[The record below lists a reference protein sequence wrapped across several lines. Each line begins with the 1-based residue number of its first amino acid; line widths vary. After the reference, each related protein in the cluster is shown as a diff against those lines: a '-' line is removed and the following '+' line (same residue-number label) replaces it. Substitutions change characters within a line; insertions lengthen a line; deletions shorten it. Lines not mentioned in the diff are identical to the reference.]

1 MNALAIETG
10 PSNAYIVNAWTI
22 EAPNAQIIDHTP
34 NHLVVRT
41 VRRLLARGY
50 AWTLTL
56 RAAREASV
64 MAFLANRHQL
74 HKAFRTYDK
83 VADDF
88 LAACAGWAA

>member
-1 MNALAIETG
+1 MTARKLT
-10 PSNAYIVNAWTI
+10 
-22 EAPNAQIIDHTP
+22 
-34 NHLVVRT
+34 LRRT
-41 VRRLLARGY
+41 VRRGGRGAAVARGY

-88 LAACAGWAA
+88 LSACAGWAA